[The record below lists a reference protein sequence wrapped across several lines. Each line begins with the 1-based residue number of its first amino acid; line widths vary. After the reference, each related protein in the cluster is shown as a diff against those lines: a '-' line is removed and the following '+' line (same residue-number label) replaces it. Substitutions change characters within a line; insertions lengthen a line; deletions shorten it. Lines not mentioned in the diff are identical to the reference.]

1 MYKTTDYDYE
11 QLSFTN
17 FNTTC
22 GMQLDQNNEWIK
34 LAKQLPWKAWEPLY
48 QAMFPSGTGNVAKSA
63 RMVLGSLILQQRMG
77 FTDRGLVD
85 QIRQNPSASFSS
97 EHSSSMSS

>member
-34 LAKQLPWKAWEPLY
+34 LAKQLP
-48 QAMFPSGTGNVAKSA
+48 
-63 RMVLGSLILQQRMG
+63 
-77 FTDRGLVD
+77 
-85 QIRQNPSASFSS
+85 
-97 EHSSSMSS
+97 

>member
-34 LAKQLPWKAWEPLY
+34 LAKQLPWKAWETL
-48 QAMFPSGTGNVAKSA
+48 
-63 RMVLGSLILQQRMG
+63 
-77 FTDRGLVD
+77 
-85 QIRQNPSASFSS
+85 
-97 EHSSSMSS
+97 

>member
-22 GMQLDQNNEWIK
+22 GMQLDRK
-34 LAKQLPWKAWEPLY
+34 
-48 QAMFPSGTGNVAKSA
+48 
-63 RMVLGSLILQQRMG
+63 R
-77 FTDRGLVD
+77 
-85 QIRQNPSASFSS
+85 
-97 EHSSSMSS
+97 